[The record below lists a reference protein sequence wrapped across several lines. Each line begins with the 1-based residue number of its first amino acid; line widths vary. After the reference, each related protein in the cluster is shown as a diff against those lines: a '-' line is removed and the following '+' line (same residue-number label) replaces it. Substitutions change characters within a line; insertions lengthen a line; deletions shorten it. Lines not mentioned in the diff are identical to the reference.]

1 MSDSEAITSLA
12 TPNPML
18 SPHEIAT
25 LMLLDDAPG
34 RVERG
39 RAELDA
45 LLSLELVT
53 EELATAG
60 LPCFQVT
67 PRGHTI
73 LRALARLV

>member
-1 MSDSEAITSLA
+1 MSEVIASPS

-25 LMLLDDAPG
+25 LMLLKDAPG
-34 RVERG
+34 RIERG

-53 EELATAG
+53 EEHPAAG
-60 LPCFQVT
+60 LPRLQVT

-73 LRALARLV
+73 LRAVARLF